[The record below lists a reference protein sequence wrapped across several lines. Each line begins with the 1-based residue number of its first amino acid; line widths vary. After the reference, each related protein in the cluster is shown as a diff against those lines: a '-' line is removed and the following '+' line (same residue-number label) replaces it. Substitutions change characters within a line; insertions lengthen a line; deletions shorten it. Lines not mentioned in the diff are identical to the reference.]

1 MDVYTLNGNHV
12 RHYPNADGTT
22 RIELELDGV
31 DLLWKRLFALATYYL
46 ALHER
51 LRVDYV
57 IANHMGTHAVVR
69 QADFTPDVQRG
80 LVATML
86 HVVERSNALIGIAE
100 RTLFQ
105 QPTGPVVETN
115 TRDELRPYAQM
126 QLPYPRFLAALV
138 AEIGVGPAAA

>member
-1 MDVYTLNGNHV
+1 MDVYTLNGRHI
-12 RHYPNADGTT
+12 RHYPNPDGTT
-22 RIELELDGV
+22 RIELEFVAV

-46 ALHER
+46 GFHER
-51 LRVDYV
+51 LHIDYV

-69 QADFTPDVQRG
+69 QADFTPDAQRG

-105 QPTGPVVETN
+105 QPTGSIAQTN
-115 TRDELRPYAQM
+115 TRDELRPYEQM

-138 AEIGVGPAAA
+138 AEIGVGPVTA